1 MQNKKHVVDCFIP
14 MASAEALNKT
24 LAGLQNDELVNRII
38 ILQTNDENI
47 TDVDGV
53 LKIDT
58 LKSSDTMRKIA
69 MAAEAP
75 YTLVYMKEQYM
86 EMGLY
91 ALERMVRIAD
101 YTDAVMTYADHYNI
115 SAEGLRS
122 EAPVIDYQQGSLR
135 DDFDFGSVLLFRT
148 DVLKAAA
155 KQMTES
161 YQAAGFYDLRLK
173 LSVNGRFEHINE
185 YLYSEV
191 ELDNRKTG
199 EKLFDYVD
207 PRNRASQIEMEAVAT
222 NHLKAIGAYLKPE
235 FKQVDLKA
243 ESFPVEASIMIPV
256 RNRIRTI
263 RDAIESALSQKTN
276 FKYNVFIVE
285 NGPDYHSTDGT
296 TEAIEEYKDD
306 ERVVHLIPNRRD
318 IGVGGSWNMAA
329 NHTQCGRFIVQL
341 DSDDVYSDEH
351 TLQKFVDAFYEQQ
364 CAMVIGT
371 YMLTDINR
379 QMLPP
384 GKIDHREWTPENG
397 RNNALRINGLG
408 APRAFFTPILR
419 EVKLPNVNYGEDYA
433 LGLAIS
439 RNYQI
444 GRIYDVLYYCRR
456 WDDNSDAALSV
467 EKENRNNTYKDRI
480 RTWELLARLKKNKE
494 QKD

>member
-47 TDVDGV
+47 TGVDGV

-148 DVLKAAA
+148 DALKAAA

-329 NHTQCGRFIVQL
+329 NHPQSGRFIVQL

>member
-47 TDVDGV
+47 TGVDGV

-148 DVLKAAA
+148 DALKAAA

-329 NHTQCGRFIVQL
+329 NHPQCGRFIVQL

-397 RNNALRINGLG
+397 RNNALRIT
-408 APRAFFTPILR
+408 APWLMR
-419 EVKLPNVNYGEDYA
+419 DY
-433 LGLAIS
+433 
-439 RNYQI
+439 
-444 GRIYDVLYYCRR
+444 
-456 WDDNSDAALSV
+456 
-467 EKENRNNTYKDRI
+467 
-480 RTWELLARLKKNKE
+480 
-494 QKD
+494 

>member
-1 MQNKKHVVDCFIP
+1 MQNKKHVVDCFIT

-47 TDVDGV
+47 TGVDGV

-148 DVLKAAA
+148 DALKAAA

-329 NHTQCGRFIVQL
+329 NHPQRGRFIVQL

>member
-47 TDVDGV
+47 TGVDGV

-148 DVLKAAA
+148 DALKAAA

-207 PRNRASQIEMEAVAT
+207 PRNRASQIEMES
-222 NHLKAIGAYLKPE
+222 YR
-235 FKQVDLKA
+235 
-243 ESFPVEASIMIPV
+243 SILE
-256 RNRIRTI
+256 T
-263 RDAIESALSQKTN
+263 
-276 FKYNVFIVE
+276 
-285 NGPDYHSTDGT
+285 
-296 TEAIEEYKDD
+296 
-306 ERVVHLIPNRRD
+306 RV
-318 IGVGGSWNMAA
+318 
-329 NHTQCGRFIVQL
+329 
-341 DSDDVYSDEH
+341 
-351 TLQKFVDAFYEQQ
+351 
-364 CAMVIGT
+364 
-371 YMLTDINR
+371 
-379 QMLPP
+379 
-384 GKIDHREWTPENG
+384 
-397 RNNALRINGLG
+397 
-408 APRAFFTPILR
+408 
-419 EVKLPNVNYGEDYA
+419 
-433 LGLAIS
+433 
-439 RNYQI
+439 
-444 GRIYDVLYYCRR
+444 
-456 WDDNSDAALSV
+456 
-467 EKENRNNTYKDRI
+467 
-480 RTWELLARLKKNKE
+480 
-494 QKD
+494 

>member
-148 DVLKAAA
+148 DALKAAA

-173 LSVNGRFEHINE
+173 LSINGRFEHINE

-329 NHTQCGRFIVQL
+329 NHLQCGRFIVQL